1 MLPIAWTVAAG
12 LPEGQARRHPGH
24 GPVRQLV
31 PGQLRAGLRL
41 GRLLVQPVDHPA
53 LHGGLHRSV
62 PSSSAWS
69 PRSPLRKPFEGRGVL
84 RAAMLLP
91 YVAPVVAAA
100 FVWEVALSPQ
110 YGVVNDWGGGCSAG
124 TTRSRSCRPAST
136 R

>member
-1 MLPIAWTVAAG
+1 M
-12 LPEGQARRHPGH
+12 
-24 GPVRQLV
+24 
-31 PGQLRAGLRL
+31 
-41 GRLLVQPVDHPA
+41 
-53 LHGGLHRSV
+53 
-62 PSSSAWS
+62 
-69 PRSPLRKPFEGRGVL
+69 L